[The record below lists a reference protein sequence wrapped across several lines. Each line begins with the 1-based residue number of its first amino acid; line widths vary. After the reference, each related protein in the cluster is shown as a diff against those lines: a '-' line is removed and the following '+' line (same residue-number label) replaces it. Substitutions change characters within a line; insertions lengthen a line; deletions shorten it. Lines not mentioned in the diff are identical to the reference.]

1 MFNML
6 EDYDCISLQKDD
18 IKIPFWMEQQ
28 PLDTWRQT
36 RKQIS
41 RCDLVISSCTS
52 VAHLAGAMGIE
63 TWIVVPILP
72 YYLWALPG
80 NTTPHYDSVTLFRQ
94 EKYGNWNA
102 PFKTMTEQLKLK
114 LKQKVAA

>member
-1 MFNML
+1 ML
-6 EDYDCISLQKDD
+6 DDYDCISLQKDD

-36 RKQIS
+36 REQIS

-80 NTTPHYDSVTLFRQ
+80 NTTPNYDSVTLFRQ
-94 EKYGNWNA
+94 KKYGNWNA
-102 PFKTMTEQLKLK
+102 PFKTMTEQLKFK